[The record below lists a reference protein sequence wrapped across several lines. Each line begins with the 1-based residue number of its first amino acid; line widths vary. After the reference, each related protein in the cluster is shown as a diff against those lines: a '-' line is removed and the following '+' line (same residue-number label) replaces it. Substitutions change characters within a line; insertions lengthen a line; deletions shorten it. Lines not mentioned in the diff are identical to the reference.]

1 MNRLIGI
8 LFILIGIAICINI
21 YPRIPDLFDASGPI
35 ESPMGWLNE
44 LGRELLKGMVA
55 YALLHAGIVRIKQS

>member
-8 LFILIGIAICINI
+8 LFILIAIAICINI
-21 YPRIPDLFDASGPI
+21 YPRILDLFDASGPI
-35 ESPMGWLNE
+35 KSMGWLYE
-44 LGRELLKGMVA
+44 LCWELHKGMVA